1 MTQESPLLSIL
12 ADENDREAANQ
23 LANLLGYSFSHIVF
37 GSGAD
42 AARYIQQTAIEPRYI
57 LFVILGNSDTIEYE
71 LDELANYCVSGTK
84 VVVAGPVNDISLY
97 RMLIDKGVQDYFPLP
112 LDVSKIANSF
122 GRASGESESS
132 SDSRVIAFAS
142 AGSGD
147 GASTIAVNVAYH
159 LAKEQKART
168 IIVDMDYQ
176 FGMIAKNLDLS
187 SPHGINELLDHPER
201 GIDDTIINKMAVS
214 YMNNLSIISA
224 PNGLQFYPTFPPE
237 VIGDLIESLKAR
249 YDYIVLDLPHI
260 WSPWISA
267 AFTRSDHIILVAQ
280 LWLKSVSH
288 AASQLNAWKATGVD
302 LQKVHVC
309 VNRSG
314 AKFKEGVSARDFE
327 RVCNRQIEHFCSND
341 IRSAAEAEQKG
352 STILELK
359 RSKLAEDI
367 AGLSNF
373 INAL

>member
-1 MTQESPLLSIL
+1 MQ
-12 ADENDREAANQ
+12 
-23 LANLLGYSFSHIVF
+23 
-37 GSGAD
+37 
-42 AARYIQQTAIEPRYI
+42 
-57 LFVILGNSDTIEYE
+57 
-71 LDELANYCVSGTK
+71 GTK

-112 LDVSKIANSF
+112 LDVTKIANSF
-122 GRASGESESS
+122 GRTVGGASNGKNNSQ
-132 SDSRVIAFAS
+132 VIAFAS

-147 GASTIAVNVAYH
+147 GASTIAINVAYH
-159 LAKEQKART
+159 LAKEHKART
-168 IIVDMDYQ
+168 IVLDMDYQ
-176 FGMIAKNLDLS
+176 FGMVAKNLDIS
-187 SPHGINELLDHPER
+187 SPYGLNELLDHPER
-201 GIDDTIINKMAVS
+201 GVDNTIIDKMAVS
-214 YMNNLSIISA
+214 YMENLSIIAA

-237 VIGDLIESLKAR
+237 IIRDLIESLKAR
-249 YDYIVLDLPHI
+249 YDYIILDLPHI

-267 AFTRSDHIILVAQ
+267 AFNRSDHIILVAQ

-288 AASQLNAWKATGVD
+288 AARQLNAWKASGVD

-314 AKFKEGVSARDFE
+314 AKFKEGVSPRDFE
-327 RVCNRQIEHFCSND
+327 RVCGRPIEHFCSND
-341 IRSAAEAEQKG
+341 IRSAVDAEQRG

-373 INAL
+373 IKAK